1 MIQVAVIGG
10 GVVGMACAAALARR
24 GQEVTV
30 IERNR
35 RPGQE
40 LSARNSGVIHA
51 GIYYPTGSAK
61 AETCVAGRER
71 LYARCAALGIEHRK
85 TGKLIV
91 ATDHHQV
98 AALEELW
105 RRGRDNGAGEL
116 ELLDAG
122 EVGRREPR
130 VRAVAALWSPETG
143 IVDAHGLVQSFQ
155 AEAESHGAHVALRTS
170 VEGLELRAGVWR
182 VETIGEEGAGFA
194 IDVDVVVNA
203 AGLGSDRIAALA
215 GVPVDEA
222 GYRLHPTK
230 GNTFQVSPRLG
241 RLTRHLVYPVPE
253 QLGLGIHTTF
263 DLAGV
268 YRLGPDVE
276 DSTDLDVDPARAG
289 AFAAAVAPFLP
300 ELRAED
306 LTPDFAGLRPKLNA
320 PGEPF
325 RDFVIEEHPAAPGV
339 VQLVGIESPGLTAAA
354 EIGERV
360 AALVAAAC

>member
-1 MIQVAVIGG
+1 
-10 GVVGMACAAALARR
+10 
-24 GQEVTV
+24 
-30 IERNR
+30 
-35 RPGQE
+35 
-40 LSARNSGVIHA
+40 
-51 GIYYPTGSAK
+51 
-61 AETCVAGRER
+61 
-71 LYARCAALGIEHRK
+71 
-85 TGKLIV
+85 
-91 ATDHHQV
+91 
-98 AALEELW
+98 
-105 RRGRDNGAGEL
+105 
-116 ELLDAG
+116 
-122 EVGRREPR
+122 
-130 VRAVAALWSPETG
+130 
-143 IVDAHGLVQSFQ
+143 
-155 AEAESHGAHVALRTS
+155 
-170 VEGLELRAGVWR
+170 